1 MRPTPDRVREAMFSI
16 LGDLTDATVLDLFA
30 GTGAIGFE
38 ALSRGAKHVTAVEK
52 ARPAADA
59 IEANRRSLGIAEET
73 YDLIRA
79 DIARALPRLVERRF
93 DLIFADPP
101 YAEATSFAPLIL
113 QASLQLLSER
123 GRLIL
128 EHARRDPAPES
139 TLELEETRVYGDTA
153 LSFYVRRNE

>member
-1 MRPTPDRVREAMFSI
+1 MRPTPDRVREALFSI

-30 GTGAIGFE
+30 GTGAVGFE

-52 ARPAADA
+52 ARLAADA
-59 IEANRRSLGIAEET
+59 IEANRRSLGVPESS

-79 DIARALPRLVERRF
+79 DIARVLPRLVERRF

-101 YAEATSFAPLIL
+101 YAEAMTFAPAIL
-113 QASLQLLSER
+113 QASLQLLSDG
-123 GRLIL
+123 GRMIL

-139 TLELEETRVYGDTA
+139 LLELAETRVYGDTA
-153 LSFYVRRNE
+153 LSFYVRRT